1 MRRMPAWGDGKITSF
16 NKSNV
21 ARATSLKYNWLR
33 GCERMT
39 WFRPL
44 PKHALRL
51 PTQRLLA
58 APWIALRNLL
68 RQPRRSA
75 LAVSAVTFGVVAL
88 MLASGFIEWIYFDL
102 RESTIRA
109 QLGHLQVV
117 RPGYYDAGRADPFKY
132 LLPTSGPAVALV
144 ERQPGV
150 VAVAPRLYFSGLVSH
165 ADTTI
170 SFSGEGVSPAQEAR
184 LSGSSI
190 ITAGTA
196 LSEADP
202 KGVMLGAGLAH
213 NLGVQVGDG
222 VVLLVSTPSG
232 GVNAVDATVCGIFS
246 TVSKAFDDSA
256 LRLPI
261 EMARRLLRVQG
272 AHAWVV
278 LLDHTTRTGKTM
290 TSLRELLPAKE
301 FEVTPW
307 YELADF
313 YNKTVALFS
322 KQLAVMRVIV
332 AAIIVLSI
340 SNTMIMG
347 VMERTGEIGTAM
359 ALGATSLSVAAQ
371 FVAEGIVLGILGG
384 LIGLALSIVLATA
397 ISAIGIPM
405 PPPPGMAHGY
415 VGQIR
420 LTPELAAQTFALASL
435 TTLIASVFPAFKA
448 SRLPIVDALRTN
460 R

>member
-1 MRRMPAWGDGKITSF
+1 M
-16 NKSNV
+16 
-21 ARATSLKYNWLR
+21 
-33 GCERMT
+33 
-39 WFRPL
+39 
-44 PKHALRL
+44 
-51 PTQRLLA
+51 QLLWTV
-58 APWIALRNLL
+58 PWTALRNLL

-75 LAVSAVTFGVVAL
+75 LALSAVTFGVVAL
-88 MLASGFIEWIYFDL
+88 MLASGFIQWIYFDL

-109 QLGHLQVV
+109 ELGHLQIV
-117 RPGYYDAGRADPFKY
+117 RPGYYDVGRADPFKY
-132 LLPTSGPAVALV
+132 LLPASGPTLDLV

-150 VAVAPRLYFSGLVSH
+150 VAVAPRLYFSGLASH
-165 ADTTI
+165 GDTTI
-170 SFSGEGVSPAQEAR
+170 SFSGEGISPAQEAQ
-184 LSGSSI
+184 LSGSLVI
-190 ITAGTA
+190 NAGAA
-196 LSEADP
+196 LREGDS
-202 KGVMLGAGLAH
+202 KGVMFGAGLAH
-213 NLGVQVGDG
+213 NLGVHVGDP

-232 GVNAVDATVCGIFS
+232 GVNAVDATVRGIFS

-256 LRLPI
+256 LRVPI

-278 LLDHTTRTGKTM
+278 LLDDTARTDATM
-290 TSLRELLPAKE
+290 TSLHKLLPAKD
-301 FEVTPW
+301 FEIAPW

-322 KQLAVMRVIV
+322 KQLAVMRAII

-359 ALGATSLSVAAQ
+359 ALGATRSRIGAQ
-371 FVAEGIVLGILGG
+371 FVVEGIVLGILGG
-384 LIGLALSIVLATA
+384 LVGVALSVALATA

-415 VGQIR
+415 VGQIMV
-420 LTPELAAQTFALASL
+420 TPTLAVQAFGLASV
-435 TTLIASVFPAFKA
+435 TTLIASIFPAIKA
-448 SRLPIVDALRTN
+448 SRLSIVDALRTN